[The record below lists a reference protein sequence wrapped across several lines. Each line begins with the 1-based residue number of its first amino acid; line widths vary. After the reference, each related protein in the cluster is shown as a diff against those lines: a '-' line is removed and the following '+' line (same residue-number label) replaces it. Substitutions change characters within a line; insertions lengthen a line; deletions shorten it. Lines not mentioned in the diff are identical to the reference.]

1 MIMVGVC
8 IARRNVIFQTCGR
21 SHWTRL
27 LVCLLLGWETVS
39 HVSQTFLDLCGT
51 VNDLEFLFFLPCSRP
66 NGGITSLV
74 QFYSSFSELALVSYR
89 SQLGKHCNWEVSR
102 DGYNNTSKR

>member
-8 IARRNVIFQTCGR
+8 ITRRNVIFQTCGR

-51 VNDLEFLFFLPCSRP
+51 VNDLEFLFFPP
-66 NGGITSLV
+66 MFTPKWWD
-74 QFYSSFSELALVSYR
+74 YK
-89 SQLGKHCNWEVSR
+89 LGTILLIFFRASI
-102 DGYNNTSKR
+102 G